1 MGIKHTPGPW
11 RWEFN
16 GKHRQLK
23 LVGGRPKF
31 DLTIMEFCR
40 WGMRGAGVSMRDTA
54 PEADGFNLM
63 YKVHERTEW
72 IKSFKGR
79 DHHKDWCAAVD
90 HPDMLLMQAAPELLE
105 ALTDAVIDFDNWAA
119 HEDNHPHEHLV
130 AWADKA
136 RAAIAKAKG
145 EEQ

>member
-11 RWEFN
+11 VVGSHDFLDQWVCIDAPSGDHDLDYKSWE
-16 GKHRQLK
+16 GVAMAYGCEESPSKGLK
-23 LVGGRPKF
+23 KAKANAIL
-31 DLTIMEFCR
+31 I
-40 WGMRGAGVSMRDTA
+40 A
-54 PEADGFNLM
+54 
-63 YKVHERTEW
+63 
-72 IKSFKGR
+72 
-79 DHHKDWCAAVD
+79 
-90 HPDMLLMQAAPELLE
+90 AAPELLE

-130 AWADKA
+130 AWAEKA

>member
-1 MGIKHTPGPW
+1 MSKHTPGPW

-16 GKHRQLK
+16 GKHRQLT
-23 LVGGRPKF
+23 LVGGRPRF

-40 WGMRGAGVSMRDTA
+40 WGMWGAGVSMRDTV

-63 YKVHERTEW
+63 YKVHERPDW

-90 HPDMLLMQAAPELLE
+90 HPDMRLMQAAPDMLE
-105 ALTDAVIDFDNWAA
+105 ALEALINETDPFQLNTGEPWCRV
-119 HEDNHPHEHLV
+119 
-130 AWADKA
+130 

-145 EEQ
+145 NQP